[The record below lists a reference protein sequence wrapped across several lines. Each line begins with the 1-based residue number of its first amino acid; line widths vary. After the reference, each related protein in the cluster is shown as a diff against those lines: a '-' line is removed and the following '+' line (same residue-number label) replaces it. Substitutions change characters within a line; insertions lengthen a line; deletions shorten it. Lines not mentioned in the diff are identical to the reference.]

1 MPDAIPPSVNALL
14 KLREK
19 LCSELRSLGIR
30 ERSLRA
36 KLVQVDGV
44 LRMLGEADPE
54 FPGRRKRSASPF
66 AKREVRRLVMD
77 LLRDAQEPMTASQ
90 IAARI
95 MEAKGLP
102 TDDPDAV
109 KDVQRAVVL
118 VLRRGMEF
126 VEAGRDGREKRW
138 ALAGKGEA

>member
-19 LCSELRSLGIR
+19 LCAELRTVANR

-54 FPGRRKRSASPF
+54 FPGKRRKAAISF
-66 AKREVRRLVMD
+66 AKREARRRVLDV
-77 LLRDAQEPMTASQ
+77 LRDAPEPLTTSQ
-90 IAARI
+90 IAVRI
-95 MEAKGLP
+95 MEAKGLSA
-102 TDDPDAV
+102 DDPDAV
-109 KDVQRAVVL
+109 KDVQRAVAA
-118 VLRRGMEF
+118 VLRRGVEF
-126 VEAGRDGREKRW
+126 AEVGRDGREKRW
-138 ALAGKGEA
+138 LLGS